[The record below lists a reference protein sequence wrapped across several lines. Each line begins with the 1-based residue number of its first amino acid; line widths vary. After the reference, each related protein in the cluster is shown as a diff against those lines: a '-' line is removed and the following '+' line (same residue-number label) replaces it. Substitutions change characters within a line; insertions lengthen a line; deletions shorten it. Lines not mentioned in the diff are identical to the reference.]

1 MSTNTENLFGND
13 SRIKI
18 DEATR
23 LILKY
28 WYTKCKV
35 YYKCHKASAEY
46 YDKLNKYMGI
56 PTILVGIFNTT
67 TIFANYTHD
76 NQPLMIVNGTASFIA
91 TLLSTMQNY
100 FDLSKLVITHQKLS
114 NGYSKITHTIEK
126 ILMLEK
132 LTGNNEISSKII
144 DSIMNQMEY
153 LSQDSPTIPDKI
165 WNKNKVEL
173 KGIISVILST
183 ESIAKEIESSVSRN
197 NITNNNPKNNN
208 QIAIN
213 IPPNKPTII
222 DTSDEKPADK
232 NSDKSGDEIVYD
244 NTSK

>member
-1 MSTNTENLFGND
+1 MSTNTENLFGNE

-76 NQPLMIVNGTASFIA
+76 NQALMIVNGSASFIA
-91 TLLSTMQNY
+91 TLLATMQNY
-100 FDLSKLVITHQKLS
+100 FDLSKLAVTHQKLS
-114 NGYSKITHTIEK
+114 NGYSKITNTIEK
-126 ILMLEK
+126 ILMLER
-132 LTGNNEISSKII
+132 LTGNNEINSKII

-153 LSQDSPTIPDKI
+153 LSQDAPSIPDKI
-165 WNKNKVEL
+165 WNQNKVEL

-197 NITNNNPKNNN
+197 NTINNNKKNT

-213 IPPNKPTII
+213 IPPNKPTTI
-222 DTSDEKPADK
+222 DTSDEKAADK
-232 NSDKSGDEIVYD
+232 VSDKSEDEIVYD